1 MRVDLSRPRP
11 RAGRVARRSSGP
23 SSPRR
28 PGCLSRPHPMFN
40 EHCRA
45 SPLQLRTRSATIRW
59 RGSSER
65 SVSSSL
71 RTSRA
76 LSRRSSVGGRWA
88 TRSRCSQAR
97 SQGLVR
103 CSVGGRWAAR
113 SRCSQARSWG
123 LVRCRRLQ
131 ATRRPRNN
139 GWPRRLRA
147 SKRHEPVLAHRALG
161 RPRPSVR

>member
-11 RAGRVARRSSGP
+11 RAGRVARRSYGP
-23 SSPRR
+23 SRPRLR
-28 PGCLSRPHPMFN
+28 CPRCNGC
-40 EHCRA
+40 CRVR
-45 SPLQLRTRSATIRW
+45 PLQLRTRSATIRW
-59 RGSSER
+59 QGSSER

-97 SQGLVR
+97 SRGLVR
-103 CSVGGRWAAR
+103 CSVGGRWATR
-113 SRCSQARSWG
+113 IRCSQARSRG
-123 LVRCRRLQ
+123 LVGCRRLGP
-131 ATRRPRNN
+131 TRRPRNN
-139 GWPRRLRA
+139 GWPRRLRT
-147 SKRHEPVLAHRALG
+147 SKPPALVRVQQALG